1 MEKIFSILVTLVIA
15 VITNNAG
22 AQDNSLALN
31 SAGFKNI
38 YLYDNENST
47 AKDAAVISMRALRDF
62 AKAFKNV
69 TGEKWYKVSDGFMAS
84 FTDNGIETKVAYDR
98 KGVFHSILRTMNES
112 QLPSDIR
119 AVVKSRYY
127 DYKILVAY
135 EITHDA
141 DPVYIFKIEDS
152 TTINM
157 LRVADGEIEV
167 ITDNTKG

>member
-1 MEKIFSILVTLVIA
+1 MKKIFSILVTLVIA
-15 VITNNAG
+15 VIINNAG

-62 AKAFKNV
+62 AKTFKNV
-69 TGEKWYKVSDGFMAS
+69 AGEKWYKVSDGFMAS
-84 FTDNGIETKVAYDR
+84 FTDNGIETKVAY
-98 KGVFHSILRTMNES
+98 
-112 QLPSDIR
+112 
-119 AVVKSRYY
+119 
-127 DYKILVAY
+127 

-152 TTINM
+152 TTLKM
-157 LRVADGEIEV
+157 LRVAGGEIEV